1 MEYKIVV
8 SSRARRHFVKAIDY
22 YVDISPEIPAKFIHA
37 VESAYKK
44 LSQNPFFVIRY
55 KNVRAIPLKG
65 FPYLLFFYIDEIT
78 FEVKILSI
86 FHTSKSPQR
95 YPK

>member
-22 YVDISPEIPAKFIHA
+22 YVDISPEIPAKFINA

-44 LSQNPFFVIRY
+44 LSQNPFLLSVI
-55 KNVRAIPLKG
+55 KA
-65 FPYLLFFYIDEIT
+65 
-78 FEVKILSI
+78 
-86 FHTSKSPQR
+86 
-95 YPK
+95 

>member
-22 YVDISPEIPAKFIHA
+22 YVDISPDIPAKFINA
-37 VESAYKK
+37 AESAYKK

-55 KNVRAIPLKG
+55 KNVRAVPFKRFSLP
-65 FPYLLFFYIDEIT
+65 F
-78 FEVKILSI
+78 I
-86 FHTSKSPQR
+86 FLH
-95 YPK
+95 